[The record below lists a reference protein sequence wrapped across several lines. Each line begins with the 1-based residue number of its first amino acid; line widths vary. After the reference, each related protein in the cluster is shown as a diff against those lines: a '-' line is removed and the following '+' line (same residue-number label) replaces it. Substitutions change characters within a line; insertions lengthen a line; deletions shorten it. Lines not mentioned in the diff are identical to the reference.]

1 MVEPERGKKT
11 KGQVN
16 LNRASL
22 EDLAKLPMVGRD
34 RAEKLIQYR
43 NDHGEIRNWEELEH
57 VASFSKGMIEDLKQG
72 GVTL

>member
-1 MVEPERGKKT
+1 MVEQERGKRT
-11 KGQVN
+11 PGQIN

-34 RAEKLIQYR
+34 KAEKLIQYR
-43 NDHGEIRNWEELEH
+43 KDHGDIKNWDELEN
-57 VASFSKGMIEDLKQG
+57 VLSFSKGMIENLKQG